1 MQPAAVRRTCL
12 PGPHYKLCVVLQ
24 LHSEYRSTY
33 RWHEY
38 TPKQSSAAAVVRTPP
53 QPSAGEPPPAPPRT
67 AGWPGVESGE
77 ARRKKQPELAS
88 NGGADLKLRGSME
101 TSGERASR
109 VGSNNNRLH

>member
-1 MQPAAVRRTCL
+1 M
-12 PGPHYKLCVVLQ
+12 LQ

-38 TPKQSSAAAVVRTPP
+38 TPKPSSAAPAAVVRTPP
-53 QPSAGEPPPAPPRT
+53 QPSAGEPPLHCPALP
-67 AGWPGVESGE
+67 AGPGVESGE

-109 VGSNNNRLH
+109 VGSNNNILH